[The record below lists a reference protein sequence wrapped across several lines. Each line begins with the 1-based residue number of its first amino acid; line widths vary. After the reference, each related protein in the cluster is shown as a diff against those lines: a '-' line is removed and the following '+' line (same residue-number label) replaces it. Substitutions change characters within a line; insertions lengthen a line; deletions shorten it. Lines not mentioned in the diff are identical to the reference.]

1 MNESSLLKTF
11 TYSNDKLRNLSRP
24 RANITVIIKC
34 TIILW
39 AIEDLYIIKFEL
51 PRLIHLKYAS
61 ISAVG
66 AFSHI
71 PHLSLTPQ

>member
-1 MNESSLLKTF
+1 MF
-11 TYSNDKLRNLSRP
+11 NDKLRNLSCP

-39 AIEDLYIIKFEL
+39 AIEHLYVIKFEL
-51 PRLIHLKYAS
+51 PRLIHLKYAF

-71 PHLSLTPQ
+71 PRPSLTPQ